1 MNDLIAM
8 QLILRENVSLN
19 SKSLDDVVNVK
30 PKDVST
36 LIVAICR

>member
-8 QLILRENVSLN
+8 QLIPPEKVILILMGLEA
-19 SKSLDDVVNVK
+19 VVNVK

-36 LIVAICR
+36 LIVSLYR